1 MHEEAGVFSV
11 FILCGHVFGFCGPLA
26 VVFADGLVQPG
37 VHRLAPVYA
46 FVALK
51 ARSFGLFSIDMWS

>member
-11 FILCGHVFGFCGPLA
+11 FILRGHVFEFCGLFA
-26 VVFADGLVQPG
+26 MVFADGLVQPDA
-37 VHRLAPVYA
+37 HRLAPVYA

-51 ARSFGLFSIDMWS
+51 ARSFGLF